1 MLIGLVMLLSTACAF
16 TNVLSERFS
25 SRPTE
30 QPTLTSTTLPAT
42 PQPTPAVVV
51 EQLQPFYQSGDRVR
65 FPADALQQLNSYR
78 SQLKLRSTGQ
88 MQDEQEVV
96 TQLEVLEERI
106 RADDAAHNRI
116 RGDLVGGADNGTI
129 AFYRFNDRSFSYIP
143 EQDNTCMLFDSQGNE
158 AVFSGALVPHEIFKS
173 FVIEKL
179 VTLDDDANGI
189 PAQRYSVKAVEL
201 TLGTVTVTT
210 GEVWIAQQGQFVVRF
225 NGEASGSFALSA
237 PISDGNLSWQYDLS
251 EPNTLAEIEL
261 PSACQEQ
268 QAAAEFPIPDN
279 ATNRTI
285 FNGFI
290 SFESPDSA
298 LSVARFYRDRL
309 PQDGWQITTQET
321 FDDFYQISVE
331 KGGRSMQISITGVGG
346 GAAVVVVEE

>member
-1 MLIGLVMLLSTACAF
+1 MLIGLVLLLSTACAF
-16 TNVLSERFS
+16 TNVLSERFRP
-25 SRPTE
+25 RPTQ
-30 QPTLTSTTLPAT
+30 QPTLTSTTLPVT
-42 PQPTPAVVV
+42 PQPTPTVVV
-51 EQLQPFYQSGDRVR
+51 EQIQPFYQSGDRVQ

-78 SQLKLRSTGQ
+78 SQLKLRSASQTQG
-88 MQDEQEVV
+88 EQEIV
-96 TQLEVLEERI
+96 THLVVLEEQI
-106 RADDAAHNRI
+106 RAEDAAHNRI
-116 RGDLVGGADNGTI
+116 RGDGVGGADNGTI
-129 AFYRFNDRSFSYIP
+129 AFYRFNDRAFSYIP
-143 EQDNTCMLFDSQGNE
+143 DQDNACMLFGSQANE

-173 FVIEKL
+173 FIIEKL
-179 VTLDDDANGI
+179 VTLDDEANGI
-189 PAQRYSVKAVEL
+189 PAQRYSVKTVEL
-201 TLGTVTVTT
+201 TLGAVTEAA

-225 NGEASGSFALSA
+225 NGEASGSFALSGQ
-237 PISDGNLSWQYDLS
+237 ISDGNLSWEYDLS
-251 EPNTLAEIEL
+251 EPDTLAEIEL

-298 LSVARFYRDRL
+298 LNVARFYRERL
-309 PQDGWQITTQET
+309 PQDGWQITAQES
-321 FDDFYQISVE
+321 FDDFYQISAE